1 VKGLSIEFF
10 KGNFFWIVQFRLF
23 KNLIIW
29 LLVARCLFRPS
40 KKYTMMKLNEKPKVD
55 PTRGAKLNEKL
66 RARDFNPPK
75 ICKGKAK

>member
-40 KKYTMMKLNEKPKVD
+40 KKYTTTKLNEKSKVSK
-55 PTRGAKLNEKL
+55 TSTLHGGRS
-66 RARDFNPPK
+66 
-75 ICKGKAK
+75 